1 MKKLLIVTLVIAILV
16 PFCTIQI
23 KKQLYEKRVENYLTE
38 NMNYEKEA
46 ILSIES
52 KWHFAGLPK
61 YWVNVIFS
69 NEPNVIYLYFAH
81 DKANIGQA
89 EYYTID
95 GTTLT
100 EEQLKHYTP
109 YE

>member
-1 MKKLLIVTLVIAILV
+1 MKKILIVTLVIAILA

-23 KKQLYEKRVENYLTE
+23 KKQLYEKRVENYLME
-38 NMNYEKEA
+38 NIVYEKEA
-46 ILSIES
+46 IQSIKS
-52 KWHFAGLPK
+52 KWHFAGLPS

-69 NEPNVIYLYFAH
+69 DEPNVVYLYFAH
-81 DKANIGQA
+81 DKATIGQA

-100 EEQLKHYTP
+100 KEQLKHYMP